1 MITQPNLTQPIQ
13 IIVIESTATSKP
25 GLRWAGFLTTI
36 IFDVTV
42 ATEMERSVSLPLGEI
57 VLWQAANE
65 LLVRKEER
73 KRERERERER

>member
-1 MITQPNLTQPIQ
+1 M
-13 IIVIESTATSKP
+13 
-25 GLRWAGFLTTI
+25 TTI

-42 ATEMERSVSLPLGEI
+42 ATEMDRSVSLPLGEI

-73 KRERERERER
+73 KRERERERESEALKTVDLMLNFC